1 MRRLLWSRSRR
12 SLKPPYPSM
21 ASIERGHA
29 HARTPLPAWHEAMHP
44 TDASELTPARGGRY
58 A

>member
-21 ASIERGHA
+21 ASVERGSA
-29 HARTPLPAWHEAMHP
+29 YARTPLPAWHEAMHP
-44 TDASELTPARGGRY
+44 ADASELTPARGGRY

>member
-21 ASIERGHA
+21 ASVEREV
-29 HARTPLPAWHEAMHP
+29 R
-44 TDASELTPARGGRY
+44 TPARRSLPGTRPCIPPTPVS
-58 A
+58 

>member
-12 SLKPPYPSM
+12 SLKRPHPRVTSV
-21 ASIERGHA
+21 EHKNA
-29 HARTPLPAWHEAMHP
+29 HARTPLPAWHEAVHP
-44 TDASELTPARGGRY
+44 ADARVLTPARGGRY

>member
-1 MRRLLWSRSRR
+1 MCRLLWSRSRR

-21 ASIERGHA
+21 ASVERRNA
-29 HARTPLPAWHEAMHP
+29 HARTPLPAWHEAAHL
-44 TDASELTPARGGRY
+44 ANARVLTPARGGRY